1 MEMETPKRLRGRLEV
16 MFDDGRRPDALDAA
30 CKIEQVVQ
38 LSRIAFR
45 LIDLENQLVTIG
57 EILEDK
63 QR

>member
-1 MEMETPKRLRGRLEV
+1 MTMESPQELRERLMTLADTTKGEHL
-16 MFDDGRRPDALDAA
+16 L
-30 CKIEQVVQ
+30 IEQIYQ

-63 QR
+63 Q